1 MLSKIEK
8 IDNLYSKGLI
18 KNPLE
23 YLNINHF
30 RQFTENLNIS
40 FDHPLTILVGKN
52 GSGKSTLLKLIMS
65 MAKGRTP
72 NDYFFETEWDKF
84 NHQGVSQ
91 FSYKLENETYKEI
104 NTQHF
109 SWVFAKA
116 EQTLNTNKEIQDY
129 LEKKSN
135 GKNFS
140 KIVEIQ
146 FKSLIGSFEKNTFFD
161 NQTSKLDLKSK
172 VDYAKKVTKKVQQS
186 IDTKSNNGKKSKLIN
201 VNKNDIEIINNIL
214 DKNYHEIKIIEHR
227 FFSGTWGTSIIFNSD
242 EVYSEANSGS
252 GEFIV
257 TNIVN
262 KLSSIQPGSIL
273 LLDEPELSLHSSAQK
288 KLLLYFLDLIIKK
301 KIQIIISTHSQSFV
315 EQIPSKCIKNF
326 IPDQTGKTFVEQGVN
341 YLNAFD
347 NLGVNFDRIEIIVED
362 DLAKNILEKVAL
374 NEKLD
379 KQFNIRYFSGGAS
392 SIKTSLITTF
402 SKVDDVEKF
411 IVFDGDMFKSDVVD
425 LSLVP
430 ELNKTEK
437 YLEDQIKIITDINI
451 KQFPFHVDGGKQ
463 GSNKEQKLDLY
474 KKYINFFKEK
484 VKFLPNKIPEDII
497 FDRAY
502 VLQIFPLIDINQL
515 DEIKNSKEKFKELSD
530 KKNVLVNSLYEIF
543 TSHFISK
550 KNHSKEYS
558 DIVNLLYSILE
569 SSRGIKQKET
579 KI

>member
-135 GKNFS
+135 EKNFS

-201 VNKNDIEIINNIL
+201 VNKNNIEIINNIL

-262 KLSSIQPGSIL
+262 KLSSIQSGSIL

-392 SIKTSLITTF
+392 SIKTSLITAF

-530 KKNVLVNSLYEIF
+530 KKNILVNSLYEIF

-569 SSRGIKQKET
+569 SSRGIKKKET